1 MLLFIK
7 NIFQLLKYYTLQYN
21 LFSLNK
27 HGFCVNL
34 VLIIK
39 II

>member
-1 MLLFIK
+1 MLLIIK

-27 HGFCVNL
+27 HGFYANL
-34 VLIIK
+34 VLIIETM
-39 II
+39 